1 MLCAIFLTQNLNN
14 THVVQTFSYIHERSM
29 TVEKCWPGKK
39 VSVNATN
46 IGCELAGWVAL
57 SEQTF
62 LQEKQPDFVILNMD
76 NRVCKKKPTDAHTHS
91 VCVSVSWNIGWIII
105 KKTSDMLNLKYIA
118 LSMNTNT
125 TDNLTK
131 MHNKPTEK
139 SKTTSLHYST

>member
-1 MLCAIFLTQNLNN
+1 M
-14 THVVQTFSYIHERSM
+14 VQTFSYIHERSM

-76 NRVCKKKPTDAHTHS
+76 NRVCKKKQKKTHRRTHTQC
-91 VCVSVSWNIGWIII
+91 VCVCV
-105 KKTSDMLNLKYIA
+105 LKYW
-118 LSMNTNT
+118 MNN
-125 TDNLTK
+125 
-131 MHNKPTEK
+131 NKENVGHAEP
-139 SKTTSLHYST
+139 